1 MKAMVALELKKEVK
15 RYMTLKDFTN
25 PVCLGCLLAL
35 RSYMNT
41 DDYLKYLVSL
51 DEQLDSADKAKADA
65 FLSTITKSYNTTS

>member
-1 MKAMVALELKKEVK
+1 MKAMVALELKKEVQ

-35 RSYMNT
+35 RSFMDT
-41 DDYLKYLVSL
+41 DDYLKYLVTL
-51 DEQLDSADKAKADA
+51 DNQLNESDKAKADA